1 MSLIGPSLA
10 DSFVRPGHEAR
21 RTVPHGARHP
31 DGGNRHRC
39 LKGAFIIRNPDGAL
53 FTVSDTKGG
62 DLIQRTQVD

>member
-1 MSLIGPSLA
+1 MK
-10 DSFVRPGHEAR
+10 PGGLCPTEPAT
-21 RTVPHGARHP
+21 RT
-31 DGGNRHRC
+31 GNRHRC